1 MATGKA
7 LDGKPYEGSPH
18 VRFDGGKVVLAAMPR
33 RVSLLY
39 KTLTQTTLRAA
50 FAAVSIA
57 PLAVHAYYT
66 EFVNGYEWP
75 YIING
80 GTAEI
85 QTVDFV
91 ASGNLIIPSTLGGKP
106 VTRIGEW
113 AFNCCEGLTSVTIP
127 DSVISIGG
135 GAFEGRRELTSVT
148 IPASVTSIS
157 SGAFRFCSGLK
168 SVTIPDSVTSIGNE
182 AFYGCNA
189 ALFDTATIPGVNL
202 VDGWAVGYTDY
213 LSGALDLAGVRGIAD
228 SAFYYCSEL
237 TSVTIPESVKGIGGW
252 AFFGCSGLTSVTFKG
267 NAPNIGSRAFEG
279 VGDGCTAYV
288 KRGSSGWGVA
298 IPGEWQGIRIAY
310 VDGGVDAG
318 PGNELQPATG
328 LVTPG
333 NGVFI
338 NAEDVTAPYEA
349 PKAVV
354 LKGAAYDA
362 GGAAAGIVEL
372 KLGKVSNGK
381 GKVSGSFTGL
391 DGKKAVLK
399 IATVTGIDGTAPAKV
414 SLDVK
419 GHGTMAVTIGGA
431 QFAGSLGGWHV
442 QSGAVGGNL
451 GGNAVVSVAAND
463 VSMFA
468 GEVQTSLLPK
478 AERVLASGG
487 KWAFDKA
494 AVVKWA
500 KPGQGVLPAKYDA
513 ESGKGLIVDDTKG
526 KTNLSGLKLT
536 YAPKKGT
543 FRGSFKVYAL
553 EGSGKA
559 TKLKKYTV
567 NVTGLV
573 VDGVGYGVATCK
585 KPVVSWAVTVR

>member
-7 LDGKPYEGSPH
+7 LDGKSYEGSPH

-113 AFNCCEGLTSVTIP
+113 AFNCCEG
-127 DSVISIGG
+127 
-135 GAFEGRRELTSVT
+135 
-148 IPASVTSIS
+148 
-157 SGAFRFCSGLK
+157 
-168 SVTIPDSVTSIGNE
+168 
-182 AFYGCNA
+182 
-189 ALFDTATIPGVNL
+189 
-202 VDGWAVGYTDY
+202 
-213 LSGALDLAGVRGIAD
+213 
-228 SAFYYCSEL
+228 L

-372 KLGKVSNGK
+372 KLGKISNGK

-391 DGKKAVLK
+391 DGKKAVLTPIRWK
-399 IATVTGIDGTAPAKV
+399 AI
-414 SLDVK
+414 SLSE
-419 GHGTMAVTIGGA
+419 IR
-431 QFAGSLGGWHV
+431 
-442 QSGAVGGNL
+442 N
-451 GGNAVVSVAAND
+451 
-463 VSMFA
+463 
-468 GEVQTSLLPK
+468 
-478 AERVLASGG
+478 
-487 KWAFDKA
+487 
-494 AVVKWA
+494 
-500 KPGQGVLPAKYDA
+500 
-513 ESGKGLIVDDTKG
+513 
-526 KTNLSGLKLT
+526 
-536 YAPKKGT
+536 
-543 FRGSFKVYAL
+543 
-553 EGSGKA
+553 
-559 TKLKKYTV
+559 
-567 NVTGLV
+567 
-573 VDGVGYGVATCK
+573 
-585 KPVVSWAVTVR
+585 